1 MTSSNTPQVR
11 IRIIRK
17 GNGLVQVLPYPAILS
32 SGETFLIANASNE
45 DAVIEF
51 DSNLIQPK
59 TCTIGGGQAKP
70 FTAGKGPAYV
80 EFDVELG
87 GRDYAEGGSRPGAII
102 DP

>member
-1 MTSSNTPQVR
+1 MTTSNTPQVR

-17 GNGLVQVLPYPAILS
+17 GNGLVQVLPYPAILR
-32 SGETFLIANASNE
+32 SGETFLIANASGE
-45 DAVIEF
+45 DAEIEF
-51 DSNLIQPK
+51 NSDLIQPK
-59 TCTIGGGQAKP
+59 TCAIPRGKAEP

>member
-1 MTSSNTPQVR
+1 MNARNAPQVK

-32 SGETFLIANASNE
+32 SGETFLITNASGE

-51 DSNLIQPK
+51 NSNLIKPK
-59 TCTIGGGQAKP
+59 RCTIRGGQAKP

-87 GRDYAEGGSRPGAII
+87 GRHYAEGGSRPGAII